1 MTVRAGEYRN
11 YITIQTLAT
20 TQLSDGSSSET
31 WTTQISLWA
40 KIHPISGREY
50 YSAQQTQA
58 ELTHNIYA
66 RYTPGVAPEDRVLWG
81 GRTFNILEV
90 INVDERSEEMILR
103 AKELLP

>member
-20 TQLSDGSSSET
+20 TQGSDGSSTEA

-66 RYTPGVAPEDRVLWG
+66 RYTPGVAPEDRVSWG
-81 GRTFNILEV
+81 GRIFNILEV
-90 INVDERSEEMILR
+90 VNVDERGEEMILR
-103 AKELLP
+103 VKELLP